1 MRLENKNLYLA
12 QDCKLVMENK
22 LKLTKYLN
30 ELVLTHYF
38 LLNHTIIVNQKAVEK
53 LQDKINKVS
62 QQLNQL

>member
-1 MRLENKNLYLA
+1 MV
-12 QDCKLVMENK
+12 QDYKLVMENK

-30 ELVLTHYF
+30 ELVLKHYF